1 MNTTPFRFIHGLLL
15 VFTALALSGCPQK
28 VIVNYYGA
36 PSLAPGTRPEMNT
49 AGFWIGRHADPDLI
63 VMTGDEI
70 QAFNAS
76 VREKTKA
83 IHDVTLFSPTRSG
96 TALRSSLRNMLA
108 YVASRKYV
116 DRKGDPAAN
125 TLASVEGIMG
135 IDAIP
140 ATVNV
145 HWAYVVKPCDQRILP
160 TAEPLYR
167 NSTDT
172 AIDRLQNNAMDLAT
186 PVVVLHE
193 SADHAWFYVIS
204 PYSDGWVKAESLA
217 LCPLDQMERF
227 EAWTPFVISTAARAD
242 LFADPL
248 LRKHIA
254 TIQMGTKLP
263 LLGEADGDT
272 VEVLVPARSEGGWCV
287 FDAAYV
293 SVSQV
298 HRGYLPYTPRNAITQ
313 AFRLLN
319 TPYGW
324 GGMYGE
330 QDCSRFVQEIFACFG
345 ISLPRNSSQQGKA
358 GRLVASLDR
367 TSDQMTRTEI
377 LLAKARGGITTL
389 QFPGHIMLYL
399 GDADGVPY
407 AIHDLY
413 AYAETMEGE
422 ERLVSINKVTVTSLT
437 LGEGTKKGSL
447 LMRLA
452 NVREISPWKSE
463 E

>member
-1 MNTTPFRFIHGLLL
+1 MHTTPFRFIHGLLL
-15 VFTALALSGCPQK
+15 VFMALVLSGCPQK

-36 PSLAPGTRPEMNT
+36 PSLVPGTRPEMNT

-63 VMTGDEI
+63 VMTGDEV

-76 VREKTKA
+76 VKEKTKA
-83 IHDVTLFSPTRSG
+83 VHDVTLFSPTRSG
-96 TALRSSLRNMLA
+96 TALRGSLKNMLA
-108 YVASRKYV
+108 YVASRNYV
-116 DRKGDPAAN
+116 DGKGAPATD
-125 TLASVEGIMG
+125 TLISVEGIMG

-145 HWAYVVKPCDQRILP
+145 HWAYIVKPCDQRILP

-167 NSTDT
+167 NATDT
-172 AIDRLQNNAMDLAT
+172 AIDRLQNNAMDMAT

-193 SADHAWFYVIS
+193 SVDHEWFYVMS
-204 PYSDGWVKAESLA
+204 PYSDGWVKAESVA
-217 LCPLDQMERF
+217 LCPLEQMERF
-227 EAWTPFVISTAARAD
+227 EAWTPFVISTAAKVD

-248 LRKHIA
+248 LRRHIA

-263 LLGEADGDT
+263 LLGEADGGT
-272 VEVLVPARSEGGWCV
+272 LEVLVPARSEGGWCV

-298 HRGYLPYTPRNAITQ
+298 HKGFLPYTPRNAITQ

-345 ISLPRNSSQQGKA
+345 ISLPRNSTQQGKA
-358 GRLVASLDR
+358 GRLVAAFDR
-367 TSDQMTRTEI
+367 TFDRERRREI
-377 LLAKARGGITTL
+377 LLAEARGGITTL
-389 QFPGHIMLYL
+389 QLPGHIMLYL

-407 AIHDLY
+407 AIHDLH
-413 AYAETMEGE
+413 AYTEPVEGE
-422 ERLVSINKVTVTSLT
+422 ERLVSINRVAVTGLT

-447 LMRLA
+447 LMRLV
-452 NVREISPWKSE
+452 NVREISPGKPE